1 MISCLPHRPH
11 VLIHLFM
18 TSNNILENQPESG
31 NENFNFNELR
41 KRRGSYPQLSK
52 SEILSAEMLA
62 PLPQGNISRTISRDF
77 QDDETKP
84 LLEVK
89 EKNIISLFIYNNF
102 REAQVKRAVFGR

>member
-1 MISCLPHRPH
+1 MIFPKMVILMLLTMISCLLQRPH
-11 VLIHLFM
+11 VLIYHFM
-18 TSNNILENQPESG
+18 AANNTVEHQTG
-31 NENFNFNELR
+31 NGSDDFNLNELR

-77 QDDETKP
+77 HDDETKP

-89 EKNIISLFIYNNF
+89 TKI
-102 REAQVKRAVFGR
+102 

>member
-1 MISCLPHRPH
+1 MILPKMVILMHFAHDFLFTTLSPCP
-11 VLIHLFM
+11 IHLFM
-18 TSNNILENQPESG
+18 TSNNILENQSESG
-31 NENFNFNELR
+31 NENFNFSELR

-89 EKNIISLFIYNNF
+89 EKNIIYL
-102 REAQVKRAVFGR
+102 